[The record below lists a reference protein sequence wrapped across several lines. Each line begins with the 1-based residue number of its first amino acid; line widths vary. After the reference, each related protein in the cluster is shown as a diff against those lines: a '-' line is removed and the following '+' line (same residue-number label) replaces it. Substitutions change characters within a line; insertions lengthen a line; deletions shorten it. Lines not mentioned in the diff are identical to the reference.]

1 MWRYN
6 QKRENNQNF
15 LHFHHCKMTLI
26 TTDVW
31 KAVKFKQKQVETY
44 GFHHWLGLERFF
56 NLHIDF
62 DSID

>member
-15 LHFHHCKMTLI
+15 QHFHHCRMTLI
-26 TTDVW
+26 TTHVW
-31 KAVKFKQKQVETY
+31 KAVKFEQRQVETY
-44 GFHHWLGLERFF
+44 GFHHWLELEKFSNF
-56 NLHIDF
+56 HMDF